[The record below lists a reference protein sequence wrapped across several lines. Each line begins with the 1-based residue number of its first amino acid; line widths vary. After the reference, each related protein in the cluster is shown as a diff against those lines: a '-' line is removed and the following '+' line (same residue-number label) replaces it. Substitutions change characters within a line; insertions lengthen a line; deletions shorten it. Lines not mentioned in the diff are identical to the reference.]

1 MEYIPPLYHYPR
13 LCIVRM
19 TDHHEAAFLPNAES
33 MDSAKN
39 IPKLLGSINAKEIIK
54 FVKRYL
60 QNPHDLLVK
69 TEEF

>member
-1 MEYIPPLYHYPR
+1 
-13 LCIVRM
+13 M